1 MSIYADNA
9 ATTKMSRNALDA
21 YMKTSDNCY
30 GNPSSVHSHGQKASN
45 LLFSAR
51 KVIGTLIG
59 ANVQEEVIFTSGG
72 GESDTQAIMT
82 GAEYGKKY
90 GKTKII
96 SSSFE
101 HHAVINALNSLK
113 NEGFEIVL
121 IDPDKDGIVQPE
133 SLEKVIDD
141 NTALVSI
148 MMANNEI
155 GTIQPIRTL
164 AETAHRHNALFHTD
178 AVQAIGHIPFSAK
191 EYGVDMMSASA
202 HKFNGPRGVG
212 ILYVKAGLRASKII
226 YGGHQENDSRAGTEN
241 LPGIAAMAAALKDS
255 VLEMKHNIEY
265 VSSLRDKLT
274 EEILTI
280 PNTILVGD
288 RKRRVPGIMNFVF
301 EGIEGE
307 ALLLMLDS
315 RGISAS
321 SGSACTA
328 GSLDPSHVL
337 KSLGMTDNLTHG
349 SIRISLS
356 HENTEDEIVEIGKA
370 VKECVSKLRDM
381 SETWQEI
388 QSGIRQSE
396 IDN

>member
-72 GESDTQAIMT
+72 SESDTQAIMT

-212 ILYVKAGLRASKII
+212 ILYVRAGLRASKII

-388 QSGIRQSE
+388 QSGIRKSE

>member
-72 GESDTQAIMT
+72 SESDTQAIMT

-155 GTIQPIRTL
+155 GTIQPVRTL

-255 VLEMKHNIEY
+255 VLDMKQNIEY

-356 HENTEDEIVEIGKA
+356 HENTEDEIIEIGKA

-388 QSGIRQSE
+388 QSGIRKSE